1 MALSH
6 FAGLS
11 DNLAR
16 GKLTG
21 IGAVRSANDVHGGS
35 HRTILFVEYFHGY
48 QKAPTT
54 IFESTPLSN
63 TDNCRSDRL
72 KQMASEV
79 FRGCSVMT
87 WTRTTNP
94 NEGEEPCQ
102 SSSLRVHQDSPG
114 MQRSN

>member
-54 IFESTPLSN
+54 I
-63 TDNCRSDRL
+63 SDRL
-72 KQMASEV
+72 KQMASEA
-79 FRGCSVMT
+79 FRGCSDMT
-87 WTRTTNP
+87 WTRTTIP

-102 SSSLRVHQDSPG
+102 SSSLLVHQDSPG